1 MNKSWKNGLILRNI
15 LKMIENWPK
24 WLKLIFGPTK
34 KSTFRRPWAST
45 LVSWPTFHIMIKR
58 YHLPKKD
65 QQEGHLPYRDPI
77 GILNLDSQI
86 SLQKYKFSF
95 SFFWIPKFREG
106 RWIKPPQPPSN
117 AVSDLTTLF
126 RHRFSLVKLSII
138 IPIGT
143 WSHVK
148 NKGSILTQKMWR
160 ITKIWWD
167 QSLYKSLNLEKRI

>member
-1 MNKSWKNGLILRNI
+1 MAYLKYPLKYSKKINKKSASIYFSVALFTAKAAKNGQTWPKGSFKWQKPPKILDFMDNSWKNGLILRNI

-24 WLKLIFGPTK
+24 LLKLILGPSK
-34 KSTFRRPWAST
+34 KSIFRWPWAST

-106 RWIKPPQPPSN
+106 RWIKPPQPP
-117 AVSDLTTLF
+117 L
-126 RHRFSLVKLSII
+126 
-138 IPIGT
+138 
-143 WSHVK
+143 
-148 NKGSILTQKMWR
+148 
-160 ITKIWWD
+160 
-167 QSLYKSLNLEKRI
+167 